1 MADDYNISYSYQTGT
16 PQPAA
21 PPASQ
26 PSPSSETD
34 LIAFTNCE
42 RVDMG
47 NGGVLLMN
55 RDNGKQIIVAPEV
68 ATALTYCTTF
78 KRLQEHAQ
86 TLVNTI
92 PQLQGQ
98 LTDVTNVL
106 NMVND
111 AGLMLQA
118 QSICDRLEPESAP
131 VAELAPTR
139 VCIITCDRPAAVQR
153 LLDSMLKAGNL
164 SRHDE
169 LFLVDDSREE
179 ANSEQNRELVANFNL
194 TSPKNMRYV
203 GAAAQQTLLDGLIQ
217 AHPDQQEAIRFLID
231 RQRWSELKSYG
242 LARTVCLLL
251 SVGYRCIVLDDD
263 VLCFNVA
270 PPIKQSGLTFD
281 GGDGREL
288 ACYASEQALYQN
300 AAYNDIDPLTGHA
313 RCLGMNLAQ
322 ALTQLATRVDQGTL
336 QNANAALLNTLEADS
351 PILVTQ
357 CGSWGDPGTANSH
370 WFYHLGEDSIKRLLA
385 APGGLAGAMSN
396 RHYWLGRSRPNIGKM
411 ALMSQVTGL
420 DNAQLLPPY
429 FPVFRSEDSLFASMV
444 LWLHPK
450 SAVLDY
456 DWCVPHLPLE
466 QRTGSKT
473 DDPMAAQGGLGLCA
487 RYLSNRVDYEAG
499 LTGSTR
505 LQKLALQLKEL
516 SEYTP
521 TSLRATFRTELAQE
535 HANQLRQLNQQLQRA
550 STHESQEWETYL
562 NDGVG
567 DVTENLQTPASSGN
581 ITDAPTNMTED
592 SLIHEVKQ
600 GIAAFSNALLA
611 WPDMRNSAAIITNRL
626 IASGNLTP

>member
-16 PQPAA
+16 PQPSA

-47 NGGVLLMN
+47 SGGVLLMN

-86 TLVNTI
+86 ALVNTI

-169 LFLVDDSREE
+169 LFLVDDSRD
-179 ANSEQNRELVANFNL
+179 AGNSEQNRELVANFNL

-231 RQRWSELKSYG
+231 RQRWSEQKSYG
-242 LARTVCLLL
+242 LARTICLLL

-288 ACYASEQALYQN
+288 ACYASEQAL
-300 AAYNDIDPLTGHA
+300 
-313 RCLGMNLAQ
+313 
-322 ALTQLATRVDQGTL
+322 
-336 QNANAALLNTLEADS
+336 
-351 PILVTQ
+351 
-357 CGSWGDPGTANSH
+357 
-370 WFYHLGEDSIKRLLA
+370 
-385 APGGLAGAMSN
+385 
-396 RHYWLGRSRPNIGKM
+396 
-411 ALMSQVTGL
+411 
-420 DNAQLLPPY
+420 
-429 FPVFRSEDSLFASMV
+429 
-444 LWLHPK
+444 
-450 SAVLDY
+450 
-456 DWCVPHLPLE
+456 
-466 QRTGSKT
+466 
-473 DDPMAAQGGLGLCA
+473 
-487 RYLSNRVDYEAG
+487 
-499 LTGSTR
+499 
-505 LQKLALQLKEL
+505 
-516 SEYTP
+516 
-521 TSLRATFRTELAQE
+521 
-535 HANQLRQLNQQLQRA
+535 
-550 STHESQEWETYL
+550 
-562 NDGVG
+562 
-567 DVTENLQTPASSGN
+567 
-581 ITDAPTNMTED
+581 
-592 SLIHEVKQ
+592 
-600 GIAAFSNALLA
+600 
-611 WPDMRNSAAIITNRL
+611 
-626 IASGNLTP
+626 

>member
-34 LIAFTNCE
+34 LIAFTHCE

-86 TLVNTI
+86 ALVNTI

-131 VAELAPTR
+131 VADLAPTR

-231 RQRWSELKSYG
+231 RQRWSEHKSYG

-270 PPIKQSGLTFD
+270 PPNKQSGLTFD
-281 GGDGREL
+281 SGDGREL

-322 ALTQLATRVDQGTL
+322 ALSQLATRVNQGTL
-336 QNANAALLNTLEADS
+336 QDANAALLNTLEADS
-351 PILVTQ
+351 PVLVTQ

-385 APGGLAGAMSN
+385 A
-396 RHYWLGRSRPNIGKM
+396 
-411 ALMSQVTGL
+411 
-420 DNAQLLPPY
+420 
-429 FPVFRSEDSLFASMV
+429 
-444 LWLHPK
+444 
-450 SAVLDY
+450 
-456 DWCVPHLPLE
+456 
-466 QRTGSKT
+466 
-473 DDPMAAQGGLGLCA
+473 QGGLGLCA

-499 LTGSTR
+499 VTASTR

-535 HANQLRQLNQQLQRA
+535 HANQLRQFNQQLQRA

-562 NDGVG
+562 NNGVG
-567 DVTENLQTPASSGN
+567 DVTESLQTTASSRN
-581 ITDAPTNMTED
+581 ITDAPTDMTED

-600 GIAAFSNALLA
+600 GIAAFSKALLA
-611 WPDMRNSAAIITNRL
+611 WPDMRNSAATITGQL
-626 IASGNLTP
+626 IASGDLSP